1 MFTKVSVCRHE
12 MSTVDPLVSFV
23 ETLKFGDFPKL
34 LRLCE
39 DKFTKNNRTTWSKR
53 SEDKKMKYITCLSKV
68 VNIVSGGETKECLE
82 DFARGKRA
90 KAFIT
95 SALQGAAKTDLAE
108 KDINNLLHNLM
119 VVYRRLQN
127 KGRPQDACR
136 LMILQALHG
145 VRGIKV
151 LRGLGWKIGDDTW
164 SKVGRTIT
172 WSAEASDRAS
182 TREEKKGKTGD
193 SCRAVQRFTED
204 SLRDAQQKELQDECS
219 AHGLS
224 ITPPNKDL
232 RARLRAH
239 YNALQHS
246 HKPAGAS
253 SDQATTYYSESL
265 SAVNPELVE
274 RAAARTINTIA
285 SLFAKQAAKEV

>member
-1 MFTKVSVCRHE
+1 

-108 KDINNLLHNLM
+108 KDINNLLHKYAREVKPPAITNSSSILRQSAAMQKTLEAKTPGDMEHYNL
-119 VVYRRLQN
+119 
-127 KGRPQDACR
+127 A
-136 LMILQALHG
+136 QAKALK
-145 VRGIKV
+145 RKQ
-151 LRGLGWKIGDDTW
+151 
-164 SKVGRTIT
+164 
-172 WSAEASDRAS
+172 ASDRAS

-265 SAVNPELVE
+265 SAANPELVE
-274 RAAARTINTIA
+274 RAAARTVNTIA
-285 SLFAKQAAKEV
+285 SLFARQAAKKV

>member
-1 MFTKVSVCRHE
+1 

-68 VNIVSGGETKECLE
+68 VSIVSGGETKECLE

>member
-1 MFTKVSVCRHE
+1 

-39 DKFTKNNRTTWSKR
+39 DKFTKSNRTTWSKR

-68 VNIVSGGETKECLE
+68 VSIVSGGETKECLE

-95 SALQGAAKTDLAE
+95 SAQVGSANTALSV

-127 KGRPQDACR
+127 KGRQQDACR

-151 LRGLGWKIGDDTW
+151 LRGLGWEIEDDTW
-164 SKVGRTIT
+164 SFVLACVRTT
-172 WSAEASDRAS
+172 TRCS
-182 TREEKKGKTGD
+182 TRINR
-193 SCRAVQRFTED
+193 RA
-204 SLRDAQQKELQDECS
+204 
-219 AHGLS
+219 
-224 ITPPNKDL
+224 PPRTRRRRTTA
-232 RARLRAH
+232 RA
-239 YNALQHS
+239 
-246 HKPAGAS
+246 
-253 SDQATTYYSESL
+253 
-265 SAVNPELVE
+265 
-274 RAAARTINTIA
+274 
-285 SLFAKQAAKEV
+285 

>member
-1 MFTKVSVCRHE
+1 

-151 LRGLGWKIGDDTW
+151 LRGLGWEIGDDTW

-285 SLFAKQAAKEV
+285 SLFAKRAAKEV